1 MIYTDIASSS
11 LRELD
16 AVALATNVT
25 VFMERDPK
33 QVPATLGYCM
43 PAEWHPHESTWLVW
57 PKNPLTWPDR
67 VAEVQELYLQIMTL
81 LAFQERVDLL
91 VDDLDTA
98 DVVAGKLR
106 KRNAALEQ
114 IAFHPI
120 KTADSWIRDYG
131 PNFLLRRTQGKAEL
145 AFNHWRF
152 NAWGNKY
159 EDLKRDEVIP
169 AQLEPLLKVPRFAPE
184 LVLEGGS
191 IEVNGE
197 GLCLTTEECLLSPN
211 RNPGKS
217 KSEVEQFLRDYLG
230 VQQIAWLRG
239 GIPGDDTDGHVD
251 NLARFVN
258 PGTIVCALENDPSD
272 ESYETLQENYQRLQ
286 AILDGHGAPIEVIRL
301 PMPGRLQTAQGRL
314 PASYTNFYIANG
326 MVLFPTFAQD
336 NDAQAA
342 DILQKLFP
350 TRKVIGMDCRSAVWG
365 LGTLHCLTQQQPALS
380 LF

>member
-1 MIYTDIASSS
+1 MHTRRSA
-11 LRELD
+11 
-16 AVALATNVT
+16 AVFLMKQPVN
-25 VFMERDPK
+25 K
-33 QVPATLGYCM
+33 QVPAALGYSM
-43 PAEWHPHESTWLVW
+43 PAEWYPHESTWLVW

-67 VAEVQELYLQIMTL
+67 VAEVRELYLQIITL
-81 LAFQERVDLL
+81 LASQERVDLL

-98 DVVAGKLR
+98 DAVAGKLR
-106 KRNAALEQ
+106 ERNAALEQ

-131 PNFLLRRTQGKAEL
+131 PNFLLRRTQGKVEL

-217 KSEVEQFLRDYLG
+217 KSEIEQFLRDYLG
-230 VQQIAWLRG
+230 VQQILWLRG
-239 GIPGDDTDGHVD
+239 GIAGDDTDGHVD
-251 NLARFVN
+251 NMARFVN
-258 PGTIVCALENDPSD
+258 PGTLVCALEKDPSE
-272 ESYETLQENYQRLQ
+272 ESYQPLQENYQRLQ
-286 AILDGHGAPIEVIRL
+286 AARDGNGAPLEVIPL

-326 MVLFPTFAQD
+326 MVLFPTFAHA
-336 NDAQAA
+336 NDACAA

>member
-272 ESYETLQENYQRLQ
+272 ESYETLQENNQRLQ

>member
-1 MIYTDIASSS
+1 MKQP
-11 LRELD
+11 
-16 AVALATNVT
+16 VT
-25 VFMERDPK
+25 RCL
-33 QVPATLGYCM
+33 VPAALGYCM

-197 GLCLTTEECLLSPN
+197 GLCLTTEECLLSPS

-272 ESYETLQENYQRLQ
+272 EGYETLQENYQRLQ
-286 AILDGHGAPIEVIRL
+286 AILDGHGAPLEVIRL